1 MALQA
6 KLYADCRVNGVVDT
20 LVVRNKTPQQTAI
33 GSIYD
38 SINFKSCNVA
48 LPKPQTLVDIRNLRT
63 GKVVVRTR
71 KGQDLGTFTVEEFLD
86 ILKKQVRNRDLKL
99 LGEE

>member
-6 KLYADCRVNGVVDT
+6 KLYAGCRVNGVVDT
-20 LVVRNKTPQQTAI
+20 LVVRNKTPQQTAV

-48 LPKPQTLVDIRNLRT
+48 LPKPQTLVDIRNLRFVAMHNT
-63 GKVVVRTR
+63 LFGSLYQQLGILCGTKRITH
-71 KGQDLGTFTVEEFLD
+71 GQRRSHV
-86 ILKKQVRNRDLKL
+86 Q
-99 LGEE
+99 